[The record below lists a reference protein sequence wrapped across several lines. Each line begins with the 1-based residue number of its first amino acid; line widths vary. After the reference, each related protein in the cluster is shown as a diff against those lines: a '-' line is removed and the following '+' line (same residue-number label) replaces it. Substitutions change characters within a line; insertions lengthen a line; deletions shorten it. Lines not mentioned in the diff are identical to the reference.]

1 MRLILFLAA
10 LLVAAKASVCFVES
24 RDAPDAPASAHR
36 LNQLINEAC
45 RRREE
50 LESVAAHVRFWGV
63 ALYGVVREI
72 RGRAGRAARRL
83 PGFAAFA
90 SVFLARSDASSRS
103 GHVQWTSPKLGA
115 GHMHAVYNF

>member
-1 MRLILFLAA
+1 MRLILLLAA
-10 LLVAAKASVCFVES
+10 LLVTAKASGCFVES

-72 RGRAGRAARRL
+72 RGQVGRAARRL

-90 SVFLARSDASSRS
+90 SAFLARSDTAIWS
-103 GHVQWTSPKLGA
+103 GHVQLASPKLGA
-115 GHMHAVYNF
+115 GHMYAVYNF